1 MGVAHPTPTETVA
14 RGAGWTERGWGQP
27 VAADAAVVAAVH
39 LTSCPDWLQLPLVAA
54 AVVVDYVVDNRR
66 YAFYVY
72 YVNIYI
78 MQQVNLHTL
87 THTYAHTIMHMHT
100 RPRPFAARAC
110 RTRRSIMRRR
120 RSSRNS

>member
-1 MGVAHPTPTETVA
+1 MSHTQHLQRQLPGE
-14 RGAGWTERGWGQP
+14 RAGQGGQP
-27 VAADAAVVAAVH
+27 VTAEAGDAAAVH

-54 AVVVDYVVDNRR
+54 VVAAAVVVVDYVVDNRR

-87 THTYAHTIMHMHT
+87 THTQAG
-100 RPRPFAARAC
+100 RA
-110 RTRRSIMRRR
+110 
-120 RSSRNS
+120 